1 MPGEGSPVHCAEQLR
16 QTAAVSHAYDSAWE
30 QITRTLVVTSK
41 SPWPSMNGAAIRS
54 AEVVRS
60 LTRHGDVDLAII
72 GESDAEAP
80 PSALGLRRSHVFPL
94 DRHSR
99 FRARVNRVGAL
110 AGGLAVP
117 VAASDYRTARRQ
129 LERWA
134 ASDYDVVWFGGVE
147 VATALGGVARAPAI
161 CDLMDLEDFKIAAD
175 LALRRGARDGG
186 RRRAR
191 IREVSGR
198 LEVAAWRRAQRAVS
212 RRSAVVAVCSELDR
226 ARLAQPNALVVPNTY
241 PEPRSARERIEPA
254 SPPTITFV
262 GSLAYPPNRDAV
274 HFLAH
279 EIAPTLRRDLP
290 GVAFRLVG
298 RSDQSVADAAEGLT
312 IVGPVADL
320 EPELARADLIVAPVR
335 YGSGTRMK
343 ILEAFAHRIPVVAT
357 TAAAEGLDVVDG
369 VHLLLADDGARF
381 AAACV
386 RALRDLELRRRLV
399 AAADDLYRSRYTAAQ
414 LDRAVDDV
422 LRTAVAPR
430 AQPGGSGYEASVAP

>member
-1 MPGEGSPVHCAEQLR
+1 MIRRARRSAKPRATAIEPSVEPLSHTSTSKPSSTSCCESAASCSPRKRSPFSTGMTTDTAGVAASSVMPGEGSPVHCAEQLR

-147 VATALGGVARAPAI
+147 V
-161 CDLMDLEDFKIAAD
+161 
-175 LALRRGARDGG
+175 
-186 RRRAR
+186 
-191 IREVSGR
+191 
-198 LEVAAWRRAQRAVS
+198 
-212 RRSAVVAVCSELDR
+212 
-226 ARLAQPNALVVPNTY
+226 
-241 PEPRSARERIEPA
+241 
-254 SPPTITFV
+254 
-262 GSLAYPPNRDAV
+262 
-274 HFLAH
+274 
-279 EIAPTLRRDLP
+279 
-290 GVAFRLVG
+290 
-298 RSDQSVADAAEGLT
+298 
-312 IVGPVADL
+312 
-320 EPELARADLIVAPVR
+320 
-335 YGSGTRMK
+335 
-343 ILEAFAHRIPVVAT
+343 
-357 TAAAEGLDVVDG
+357 
-369 VHLLLADDGARF
+369 
-381 AAACV
+381 
-386 RALRDLELRRRLV
+386 
-399 AAADDLYRSRYTAAQ
+399 
-414 LDRAVDDV
+414 
-422 LRTAVAPR
+422 
-430 AQPGGSGYEASVAP
+430 